1 MKKTRVVVFHYTL
14 TDSEGTEI
22 DSSRGGDP
30 LAILEGAGNI
40 IPGLEVELKKLA
52 SGDKKKIN
60 VAAKDAYGEKN
71 SDMVME
77 VPLTQFPS
85 DVKIKVG
92 DRFRTSDD
100 HYSPV
105 FCVMKVTDSHVTID
119 GNHPLAGKDLTFDVE
134 ITEIR
139 DASDEEL
146 AHGHVHGPGGH
157 HHH

>member
-1 MKKTRVVVFHYTL
+1 MNKPRVVTFHYTL

-30 LAILEGAGNI
+30 LAYLEGAGNI
-40 IPGLEVELKKLA
+40 IPGLESELSKL
-52 SGDKKKIN
+52 SQGDKKKVQ

-71 SDMVME
+71 ADMVME
-77 VPLTQFPS
+77 VPRTQFPA
-85 DVKIKVG
+85 DVQIKVG

-100 HYSPV
+100 HFSPV
-105 FCVMKVTDSHVTID
+105 FSVVKITDSHVTID

-134 ITEIR
+134 ITEVR
-139 DASDEEL
+139 EASDEEKS
-146 AHGHVHGPGGH
+146 HGHVHGAGGH